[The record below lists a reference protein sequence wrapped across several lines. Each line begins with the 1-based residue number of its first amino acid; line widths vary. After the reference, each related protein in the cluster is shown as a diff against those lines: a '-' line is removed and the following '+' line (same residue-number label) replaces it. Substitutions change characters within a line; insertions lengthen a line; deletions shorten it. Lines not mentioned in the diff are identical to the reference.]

1 MSALNNAKKFFEACE
16 SAQGWES
23 CKEYVEDGATFT
35 AQADAMGEVSTVEG
49 YTEFMKQ
56 IGGVTLA
63 GATYTLHAESFD
75 ENTRTATFFGTY
87 HATHVGEGPP
97 IPPTNKTT
105 NSHYVYALKMSDNNK
120 VVEMTKIW
128 NDRWCFRELGW
139 AE

>member
-16 SAQGWES
+16 SAQGWGS

-35 AQADAMGEVSTVEG
+35 AQADAMGEVNTVEG
-49 YTEFMKQ
+49 YTEFMKL

-75 ENTRTATFFGTY
+75 ENTRTAMFFGTY
-87 HATHVGEGPP
+87 HATHVGEGAP
-97 IPPTNKTT
+97 IPPTKKTT